1 MSSISL
7 QLSLTLIVSICLMIE
22 AQPLLYPS
30 ITSSLLVPSY
40 SSRLNSYGRLG
51 LYHSNSHSPIGF
63 GHLDGYSYGQNH
75 GGYGSRLG
83 QGFVGNPGIGIRQSS
98 ATLANVYA
106 PRLASTSFG
115 LNYGSLMMLPSPY
128 NAHQSSSLLFPS
140 QYAYSG

>member
-63 GHLDGYSYGQNH
+63 GHLD